1 MAAFFRSSSLFKGRM
16 LIAVCVVFL
25 LQSLSQ
31 ANGQLNMFTNFD
43 ITNGLS
49 NNTTFCVAQGKKGFI
64 WIGTADGLNRFDGR
78 NFKVFRN
85 FSNKAKVA
93 GTLYVWEMLVH
104 SGGALWLSTNKGV
117 FVFNDTTEQLLP
129 VKNVPDGV
137 VYGMAE
143 DAMGKV
149 WLSLRNDMYECDPAT
164 QEAVRYKNP
173 EQRLYTDVIVTRDRK
188 MWVGTE
194 TGELGLWDPG
204 QRRFIFYPVN
214 LNIQPASTR
223 RIIKVFEKEDGVF
236 WIGGVKGVRAFDVR
250 THKVTPLQLGVT
262 LSSDV
267 TVKDFVKIN
276 TNELWMATKRGIYV
290 LDSLGGFK
298 NKISENSLS
307 RNSLAANDV
316 QGLLR
321 DTEGGI
327 WCATYHGGISYYA
340 PVGSAFEIYMA
351 GTNAGNGISGKNFT
365 NVAEDLRGNIWIAGD
380 NGLNKF
386 NPVSRQFITYSP
398 QSPEGRLSGLDILG
412 LACDND
418 NRLWIGAWR
427 YGVDVMDIDKEAIID
442 RFTEGAGK
450 YDLKSNR
457 IMSIYVDADSQT
469 VWVGATDGIYR
480 YNKKS
485 RQFTEAASFPQRT
498 PYNAIAQTA
507 DGTVW
512 GLCHGLFFYNARKN
526 LQGELKV
533 MVNGENILPTGIN
546 SALLIAKD
554 SSFWL
559 GTGNGL
565 IRVKAGDTQ
574 VRIYTTRHGLPS
586 NIVTGIA
593 EDNDGGLWVTTAGGV
608 VFFNPA
614 SQTVTNYHQMKGF
627 FGSQFSYVTSYKAR
641 NGDIYMATQGS
652 LIRVKPGMIR
662 QANFIPP
669 LYITGISLQN
679 KPLAIDRDNG
689 PLKRSATMAEDIT
702 FSYKQSSFDI
712 GFAALT
718 YAAPE
723 GVQYAYMLEGLD
735 KDWHYI
741 KRKDN
746 VSFTGL
752 PPGSYVFKVKS
763 TDSHG
768 IWQQNERRLKIRIN
782 GPFYTTIW
790 AYLLYTLLL
799 AFLVLIAFRFYKN
812 RLAEK
817 QKRMTMLYE
826 IEKEK
831 EIYASKTE
839 FFTHVIHEI
848 RAPVTLLKAPLEM
861 AKNDSKDLPRTQKYL
876 AIMEE
881 GVQRAIQLIN
891 QLLTLKKTESAQV
904 QLQPELIELAP
915 LLESI
920 YFIFDPLIKEK
931 GIVFKSE
938 IDKELKQVYAD
949 RDALSKIITNLLD
962 NAIKYG
968 DGIVDLSAIHDRDTD
983 SVQIRVASN
992 GPLIAPADREK
1003 VFETFTRLSRNK
1015 AQPGT
1020 GIGLALSRSLALLHR
1035 GTLNLEVTDELNVFV
1050 LKLPARSD
1058 EG

>member
-1 MAAFFRSSSLFKGRM
+1 MTAFIKSASLIKARM
-16 LIAVCVVFL
+16 LMVVCIVL
-25 LQSLSQ
+25 LLLSLSP
-31 ANGQLNMFTNFD
+31 AKGQLNMFTNFD

-64 WIGTADGLNRFDGR
+64 WMGTADGLNRFDGKG
-78 NFKVFRN
+78 FKVFRN

-104 SGGALWLSTNKGV
+104 SSGALWLSTNKGV
-117 FVFNDTTEQLLP
+117 FVFNDTTEQLLQ
-129 VKNVPDGV
+129 VKNVPDGT

-143 DAMGKV
+143 DPGGKV
-149 WLSLRNDMYECDPAT
+149 WLSLRNDMYECDPANR
-164 QEAVRYKNP
+164 EAKRYANP
-173 EQRLYTDVIVTRDRK
+173 ERRLYTDVFVTNNRQ

-194 TGELGLWDPG
+194 SGELGLWLPD

-214 LNIQPASTR
+214 TEQQPASTR
-223 RIIKVFEKEDGVF
+223 RILKIFDKGNGKLWVGVMQ
-236 WIGGVKGVRAFDVR
+236 GVKAFNAQSHQVS
-250 THKVTPLQLGVT
+250 TLQMGID
-262 LSSDV
+262 LSSSV
-267 TVKDFVKIN
+267 TVRDFVQVN
-276 TNELWMATKRGIYV
+276 VNEYWMATKRGIYI
-290 LDSLGGFK
+290 LDSLGRFK
-298 NKISENSLS
+298 SKIGENSLS

-316 QGLLR
+316 QALFK

-327 WCATYHGGISYYA
+327 WCATYQSGISYYA
-340 PVGSAFEIYMA
+340 PVSSAFEIYMPA
-351 GTNAGNGISGKNFT
+351 MGAANSISGKTFT
-365 NVAEDLRGNIWIAGD
+365 NITEDPGGNIWIAGD

-386 NPVSRQFITYSP
+386 NTATRQFVTYSP
-398 QSPEGRLSGLDILG
+398 QSKKGRLSGPDLLG
-412 LACDND
+412 LACDG

-427 YGVDVMDIDKEAIID
+427 YGIDVMDVDRETITA
-442 RFTEGAGK
+442 RFTEGPGK
-450 YDLKSNR
+450 SGLKSNR
-457 IMSIYVDADSQT
+457 IMSIYPDADSQT
-469 VWVGATDGIYR
+469 VWIGATDGMSR
-480 YNKKS
+480 YNK
-485 RQFTEAASFPQRT
+485 RTGAFTTATSFPQLT
-498 PYNAIAQTA
+498 PYNAIAQSA

-526 LQGELKV
+526 LKGELKV
-533 MVNGENILPTGIN
+533 MVDGENILPTGIN

-554 SSFWL
+554 GSFWL

-565 IRVKAGDTQ
+565 IHVNPKNTRVH
-574 VRIYTTRHGLPS
+574 IYTTRHGLPS

-593 EDNDGGLWVTTAGGV
+593 EDNDRGLWVTTTGGV
-608 VFFNPA
+608 VFFNPG
-614 SQTVTNYHQMKGF
+614 SQTVTNYRQIKGF

-641 NGDIYMATQGS
+641 NGDIYIATQGS

-662 QANFIPP
+662 QANFTPP
-669 LYITGISLQN
+669 VYITSISMQN
-679 KPLAIDRDNG
+679 KPLAIDKENG
-689 PLKRSATMAEDIT
+689 PLKRSATIT
-702 FSYKQSSFDI
+702 EAINFSYRQSSFDI
-712 GFAALT
+712 NFAALT

-723 GVQYAYMLEGLD
+723 GVRYAYMMEGLD
-735 KDWHYI
+735 NDWHYI
-741 KRKDN
+741 KSRDN

-752 PPGSYVFKVKS
+752 PPGNYVFKVKS
-763 TDSHG
+763 TNSRG
-768 IWQQNERRLKIRIN
+768 IWQQNERKLKIRID
-782 GPFYTTIW
+782 GPFYTTTW
-790 AYLLYTLLL
+790 AYLLYTLSLALLVLL
-799 AFLVLIAFRFYKN
+799 AFRIYKN

-876 AIMEE
+876 TIMEE

-904 QLQPELIELAP
+904 QLQPELIELSP

-931 GIVFKSE
+931 SIVFTSE
-938 IDKELKQVYAD
+938 IDKGLTHVYAD
-949 RDALSKIITNLLD
+949 REALTKMVTNLLD

-968 DGIVDLSAIHDRDTD
+968 DGTVNLSAKHDSGTDTVHI
-983 SVQIRVASN
+983 SVASN

-1003 VFETFTRLSRNK
+1003 VFETFTRLNQNK
-1015 AQPGT
+1015 NQPGT
-1020 GIGLALSRSLALLHR
+1020 GIGLALSKSLALLHR
-1035 GTLNLEVTDELNVFV
+1035 GNLQLQAINGLNVFI
-1050 LKLPARSD
+1050 LTLPAQP
-1058 EG
+1058 EKK